1 MLYIIFIG
9 YVHVHGTVFH
19 KDIFI
24 QIHIMLGIFFFPPL
38 SFIPLDN
45 FASILM
51 SYTHNFIYLYK
62 IRTTNERRHAKFVFL
77 SLA

>member
-24 QIHIMLGIFFFPPL
+24 QIHIIMLSIFFFPPL

-51 SYTHNFIYLYK
+51 SYAHT
-62 IRTTNERRHAKFVFL
+62 
-77 SLA
+77 